1 MKKIIVLLLS
11 VFLLTACSSA
21 AVEEEVTLPEASTL
35 RLTTTTSVNDSGLIE
50 FLRPYLLA
58 EENMS
63 LEVVSVGSG
72 AAIEAGM
79 NGDADAILVH
89 SPAAEETFVAD
100 GYGIARTSFMHNF
113 FVIVGPADDPAGLAS
128 MSATNALAALDTQKT
143 SKFVSRGDNSGTHSK
158 EKAIWKLTG
167 LSYDTVSVDTSYY
180 VSAGAG
186 MGDTLVMASE
196 LQAYTLT
203 DLATFLSMKDDL
215 DLEVIVDEGAD
226 LINVY
231 SVIVVNPDKVDNTD
245 VDTAKR
251 FETWITSDSTLDLI
265 AEYGI
270 DTYGQ
275 ALFFVG
281 AE

>member
-21 AVEEEVTLPEASTL
+21 PVEEEVTLPEASTL

-50 FLRPYLLA
+50 YLRPYLLA
-58 EENMS
+58 EENMT

-79 NGDADAILVH
+79 NGDADVILVH
-89 SPAAEETFVAD
+89 SPAAEDTFVAD

-113 FVIVGPADDPAGLAS
+113 FVIVGPKDDPAGLAN
-128 MSATNALAALDTQKT
+128 MSATDALAALDTQKT

-167 LSYDTVSVDTSYY
+167 LNYDTVSVDTSYY

>member
-21 AVEEEVTLPEASTL
+21 PVEEEVTLPEASTL

-50 FLRPYLLA
+50 YLRPYLLA
-58 EENMS
+58 EENMT

-79 NGDADAILVH
+79 NGDADVILVH
-89 SPAAEETFVAD
+89 SPAAEDTFVAD

-113 FVIVGPADDPAGLAS
+113 FVIVGPKDDPAGLAN
-128 MSATNALAALDTQKT
+128 MSATDALAALDTQKT

-167 LSYDTVSVDTSYY
+167 LNYDTVSVDTSYY

-215 DLEVIVDEGAD
+215 DLDVIVDQGND

-231 SVIVVNPDKVDNTD
+231 SIIVVNPDKVSNTD

-251 FETWITSDSTLDLI
+251 FEAWMTKQSTLDLI
-265 AEYGI
+265 AQYGVEE
-270 DTYGQ
+270 YGQ
-275 ALFFVG
+275 ALFFLG

>member
-21 AVEEEVTLPEASTL
+21 PVEEEVTLPEASTL

-50 FLRPYLLA
+50 YLRPYLLA
-58 EENMS
+58 EENMT

-79 NGDADAILVH
+79 NGDADVILVH
-89 SPAAEETFVAD
+89 SPAAEDTFVAD

-113 FVIVGPADDPAGLAS
+113 FVIVGPKDDPAGLAN
-128 MSATNALAALDTQKT
+128 MSATDALAALDTQKT

-167 LSYDTVSVDTSYY
+167 LNYDTVSVDTSYY

-186 MGDTLVMASE
+186 MGDILVMASE

-215 DLEVIVDEGAD
+215 DLDVIVDQGND

-231 SVIVVNPDKVDNTD
+231 SIIVVNPDKVSNTD

-251 FETWITSDSTLDLI
+251 FEAWMTKQSTLDLI
-265 AEYGI
+265 AQYGVEE
-270 DTYGQ
+270 YGQ
-275 ALFFVG
+275 ALFFLG

>member
-1 MKKIIVLLLS
+1 MKKLIVLLLS

-21 AVEEEVTLPEASTL
+21 PAEEEVTLPEAKTL

-50 FLRPYLLA
+50 FLRPYLLE
-58 EENMS
+58 EENIT

-113 FVIVGPADDPAGLAS
+113 FVIVGPADDPAGIS
-128 MSATNALAALDTQKT
+128 DMSATDALAALDAQK
-143 SKFVSRGDNSGTHSK
+143 SAQFVSRGDNSGTHSK
-158 EKAIWKLTG
+158 EKAIWSLTG
-167 LSYDTVSVDTSYY
+167 LDYETVSVDTSYY

-203 DLATFLSMKDDL
+203 DLATYLHNMENLNL
-215 DLEVIVDEGAD
+215 DILVNEGLD

-231 SVIVVNPDKVDNTD
+231 SVLVVNPDKVDNTD
-245 VDTAKR
+245 VETAQR

-265 AEYGI
+265 AGYGVEEF
-270 DTYGQ
+270 GQ
-275 ALFFVG
+275 PLFFKG

>member
-1 MKKIIVLLLS
+1 MKKLIVLLLS
-11 VFLLTACSSA
+11 AFLFTACSSTP
-21 AVEEEVTLPEASTL
+21 VEEDALPEAKTL

-50 FLRPYLLA
+50 FLRPYLLE
-58 EENMS
+58 EENIT

-113 FVIVGPADDPAGLAS
+113 FVIVGPADDPAGIS
-128 MSATNALAALDTQKT
+128 EMSATDALATLDAQK
-143 SKFVSRGDNSGTHSK
+143 SVQFVSRGDNSGTHSK

-215 DLEVIVDEGAD
+215 SLDVIVDEGAD

-245 VDTAKR
+245 VETAQR
-251 FETWITSDSTLDLI
+251 FEAWMTSESTLELI
-265 AEYGI
+265 VNYGV

>member
-50 FLRPYLLA
+50 YLRPYLLA
-58 EENMS
+58 EENMT

-79 NGDADAILVH
+79 NGDADVILVH
-89 SPAAEETFVAD
+89 SPAAEDTFVAD

-113 FVIVGPADDPAGLAS
+113 FVIVGPKDDPAGLAN
-128 MSATNALAALDTQKT
+128 MSATDALAALDTQKT

-167 LSYDTVSVDTSYY
+167 LNYDTVSVDTSYY

-215 DLEVIVDEGAD
+215 DLDVIVDQGND

-231 SVIVVNPDKVDNTD
+231 SIIVVNPDKVSNTD

>member
-50 FLRPYLLA
+50 YLRPYLLA
-58 EENMS
+58 EENMT

-79 NGDADAILVH
+79 NGDADVILVH
-89 SPAAEETFVAD
+89 SPAAEDTFVAD

-113 FVIVGPADDPAGLAS
+113 FVIVGPKDDPAGLAN
-128 MSATNALAALDTQKT
+128 MSATDALAALDTQKT

-167 LSYDTVSVDTSYY
+167 LNYDTVSVDTSYY

-215 DLEVIVDEGAD
+215 DLDVIVDQGND

-231 SVIVVNPDKVDNTD
+231 SIIVVNPDKVSNTD

-251 FETWITSDSTLDLI
+251 FEAWMTKQSTLDLI
-265 AEYGI
+265 AQYGVEE
-270 DTYGQ
+270 YGQ
-275 ALFFVG
+275 ALFFLG